1 MFFKMLKSDL
11 KRKRGL
17 NIILFLFIT
26 VAAVLVFTGSVQ
38 IYANFSRE
46 RIKEELCKPSDLL
59 LLGLVSY
66 MPEEEQLE
74 RLSPVLDAD
83 PNVQD
88 WSRETMLR
96 IYSQTIDFPDFDE
109 SERSPYYG
117 QSYLCP
123 MPQAHDLPYDM
134 NDEPFYVP
142 NGCIAIPVEVSLRT
156 GVSVGDTVRYTAVT
170 GDVYELTVSTIF
182 KDNLLNSIARC
193 IVSDADFEV
202 LGADSPRAH
211 YMYCIRLYDSSN
223 DALEEILSSVDAAEV
238 PAAVMGDV
246 SSVTDEFVMM
256 EVISIFFVVV
266 SVFIIL
272 IILMTIRFT
281 MIADLKEEEREIG
294 MMKALGVDS
303 FRFRWMF
310 AAKYIAFAVVGGV
323 IGIGAGLP
331 LSSMLVD
338 LFGRDCILPEHWKL
352 IVLGVSCVLF
362 IIAVMI
368 GFSLLVMRRIRKIS
382 VIEALHGE
390 NSGERF
396 TKGSPVFLHHTKH
409 MSVPLFLAISDILSR
424 FKRYLFL
431 LIAYTLGAAILLLV
445 FNVRHS
451 FISPN
456 YTRCWLY
463 HSFDYDLHFSV
474 ETRDEI
480 YTVMEHTGKNFY
492 TVVNEQITEAGI
504 PAYVDMMHSGSGYI
518 LYDGHEKNYSVYW
531 GEGDAEKLTYHKGGH
546 APAQE
551 NEAAFSAYTAG
562 QLGMAVGDAIELT
575 MYEYNEDRTDSVER
589 TFTVTVTGF
598 YDDMEGGVPSL
609 VLWDGYEAGYVDYDR
624 VTGYVIDAP
633 DKEKPA
639 VIEQLREL
647 YGEECVYTPQEGIR
661 WELSD
666 FDELFFWLEYGVGG
680 AVLLVLML
688 ITYLY
693 VNVFLSE
700 ETPEIALLKSMGFTH
715 GSIRKWQLLRMLL
728 LEIGALVPGEVL
740 HWTCGPYFAGLVMQ
754 QYQVTGIGLDF
765 EFPVSFLVIPAIL
778 VAAVLF
784 VTALTLLK
792 IRSIDIRRIT
802 EE

>member
-17 NIILFLFIT
+17 NVILFLFMT

-46 RIKEELCKPSDLL
+46 HIKQQLCKPSDLL
-59 LLGLVSY
+59 LLGLVNY
-66 MPEEEQLE
+66 MPEEEQFE
-74 RLSPVLDAD
+74 KLSPVLDGDA
-83 PNVQD
+83 NVQD

-96 IYSQTIDFPDFDE
+96 IYSQTIDYPDFDE
-109 SERSPYYG
+109 AERNPYYG
-117 QSYLCP
+117 QVYLCP
-123 MPQAHDLPYDM
+123 MPQEHDFPYDM

-142 NGCIAIPVEVSLRT
+142 NGCIAIPIEVSIRT
-156 GVSVGDTVRYTAVT
+156 GTGVGDTVRYTSVT

-182 KDNLLNSIARC
+182 KDNLLNSIGRC

-202 LGADSPRAH
+202 LGADSPRAR

-223 DALEEILSSVDAAEV
+223 DALEALLASVENADV
-238 PAAVMGDV
+238 PAVVMGDV
-246 SSVTDEFVMM
+246 ASVTDEFVMM
-256 EVISIFFVVV
+256 EVISIFFIII
-266 SVFIIL
+266 SIFLIL

-310 AAKYIAFAVVGGV
+310 AAKYIAFAIIGGV
-323 IGIGAGLP
+323 IGIAAGLP
-331 LSSMLVD
+331 LSSMIVN
-338 LFGRDCILPEHWKL
+338 LFGRDCILPERWKL
-352 IVLGVSCVLF
+352 ILLGVCSVLF

-396 TKGSPVFLHHTKH
+396 AKGSPIFLHQRKR
-409 MSVPLFLAISDILSR
+409 MSVPMFLAVSDILSR
-424 FKRYLFL
+424 LKRYLFL

-445 FNVRHS
+445 FNVRHTM
-451 FISPN
+451 ISPS

-463 HSFDYDLHFSV
+463 HSFDYDLHLSS

-480 YTVMEHTGKNFY
+480 YTVMEHTGKDFY
-492 TVVNEQITEAGI
+492 TVVNEQIAEAGI
-504 PAYVDMMHSGSGYI
+504 PAYLDQMHVGSGSI
-518 LYDGHEKNYSVYW
+518 LYDGHEKSYSVYW
-531 GEGDAEKLTYHKGGH
+531 GEGDAEKLNYHKAGR

-562 QLGMAVGDAIELT
+562 KLGMNVGDAVELT

-589 TFTVTVTGF
+589 TFTVSITGF

-624 VTGYVIDAP
+624 VIGYVIDAP
-633 DKEKPA
+633 EKEKPA
-639 VIEQLREL
+639 VIAQLREL

-728 LEIGALVPGEVL
+728 LTVGSLIPGEVL
-740 HWTCGPYFAGLVMQ
+740 LWTCGPVFVGIVMQ

-765 EFPVSFLVIPAIL
+765 EFPVSFLVIPTIL
-778 VAAVLF
+778 LTAVLL

-792 IRSIDIRRIT
+792 IRSIDIRRIS